1 MCAMIDEVLD
11 IVEQLRYYAT
21 QYATGD
27 SLGREIQGTDEVM
40 FAAAGMLEKIAKQN
54 DEFGDIIS
62 TYAEKVEQYSS
73 RIDDLE
79 HTLSHCGVRM
89 DGGTDGDNKQ

>member
-1 MCAMIDEVLD
+1 MCTMTDEVLD
-11 IVEQLRYYAT
+11 IVERLRYYAT
-21 QYATGD
+21 EYANGR
-27 SLGREIQGTDEVM
+27 SLGREIQGTDETM
-40 FAAAGMLEKIAKQN
+40 IAAADMLEKIAKQN
-54 DEFGDIIS
+54 DVFGDIIS

-89 DGGTDGDNKQ
+89 DRGTDGDNKR